1 MLLYVGL
8 CFGPCRGE
16 EPVFVGKNRSYSWGW
31 AMLSSSVLHSRSM
44 GGWVSACIVNL
55 LLDHLIVG

>member
-8 CFGPCRGE
+8 RVGPWRGE

-31 AMLSSSVLHSRSM
+31 AMLSSAVLHSRNM
-44 GGWVSACIVNL
+44 GGRVPACIVSL
-55 LLDHLIVG
+55 LLDYLIVG